1 MKLVLNE
8 NVNKVVLSENL
19 KYHLKNRITIQE
31 SVFRIGSD
39 SWCDLINEVRELHED
54 GAIVLNEE
62 EQEII
67 DSDAG
72 EYGLYEG
79 EDVPLDAPFPLDD
92 KGNYG
97 VFCLNENG
105 ETTKVVFSE
114 GVNNSTTLYH
124 GSDHEITSFTTEFV
138 GAEKAIDQEG
148 PGIYL
153 TTDFEDA
160 TKYGKYVYKLKLAP
174 GKFISDKTPAS
185 KANKNILARLI
196 KFKED
201 WQMNAQDWDE
211 NPNRG
216 LMVAIESAI
225 DYNDSLKDVFLQIW
239 HDFFRYR
246 PKDYVNA
253 MVKLGFGGLLINNA
267 YGQGDFEGKHIIL
280 YDVSLISIEEVINI

>member
-19 KYHLKNRITIQE
+19 KYHLKNKVSIQE

-114 GVNNSTTLYH
+114 GVNNKIESFTNIKESVLTDLKKKMKHTYPKIRTELIFNHSPVNDNATLRNIIGDGYDLIGTDNFVQMVIDTDDIVPTQKFLTYGNLEATQDVGKNTNAEMVKYH
-124 GSDHEITSFTTEFV
+124 GLYYL
-138 GAEKAIDQEG
+138 IDGHHRVANNILKNNKQ
-148 PGIYL
+148 IRAL
-153 TTDFEDA
+153 V
-160 TKYGKYVYKLKLAP
+160 YVNSA
-174 GKFISDKTPAS
+174 
-185 KANKNILARLI
+185 KAN
-196 KFKED
+196 
-201 WQMNAQDWDE
+201 
-211 NPNRG
+211 
-216 LMVAIESAI
+216 
-225 DYNDSLKDVFLQIW
+225 
-239 HDFFRYR
+239 
-246 PKDYVNA
+246 
-253 MVKLGFGGLLINNA
+253 
-267 YGQGDFEGKHIIL
+267 
-280 YDVSLISIEEVINI
+280 